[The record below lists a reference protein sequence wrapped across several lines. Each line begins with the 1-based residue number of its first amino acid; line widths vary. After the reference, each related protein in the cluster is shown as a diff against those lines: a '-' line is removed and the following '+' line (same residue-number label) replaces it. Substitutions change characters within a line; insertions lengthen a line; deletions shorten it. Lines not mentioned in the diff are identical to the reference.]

1 VVDSVAGDNH
11 RFAFERTRFFES
23 SDDLMCILDLNG
35 RLGDINPAWAR
46 IAGLTPAELLGHPLI
61 ERVHP
66 DDAEEAQRTI
76 DEVVA
81 TSDTARLVTRFRY
94 ANDEY
99 HNLAW
104 TLSEDRGVVF
114 GTAREVVS
122 EGTAQAQSVEV
133 HDSYQLLFAENLM
146 VMMLIDPFD
155 GAILEANEAA
165 VVFYGYSRA
174 ELLGMRTTQINT
186 APTDVV
192 VAGMASVAAGNP
204 AVFQF
209 GHRLADGSIRD
220 VEISANSVLRG
231 DKKVL
236 HTIIR
241 DVTERKDADK
251 ALAALTK
258 ELERSNEELQ
268 QFAYIASHD
277 LQEPLRTISS
287 YTELLRKRYQGELDA
302 DADVFI
308 GFVVDGAKRMKRLL
322 EDLLKYSRVDSHR
335 GPMKLVDSGDI
346 VRFALANLTI
356 AIRDSDAEVSL
367 GDLPLVLADESQ
379 LMQLFQNL
387 IGNALKF
394 HNPGA
399 VPHVYVGAVHQDHQW
414 LFSVEDDGIG
424 IGGEYFDAVF
434 DVFRRLHTAQAY
446 AGTGIGLAVCKRIVE
461 RHGGTIWVEP
471 NEVGGSSFRFT
482 LPIPS

>member
-1 VVDSVAGDNH
+1 MVDSTSGGNDQ
-11 RFAFERTRFFES
+11 FASERARFFES
-23 SDDLMCILDLNG
+23 SDDLLFILDSSGHCCAFNS
-35 RLGDINPAWAR
+35 AWTR
-46 IAGLTPAELLGHPLI
+46 VVGLESAELLGLPLV
-61 ERVHP
+61 ERMHP
-66 DDAEEAQRTI
+66 DDAREAQRTL
-76 DEVVA
+76 DEVTA
-81 TSDTARLVTRFRY
+81 TSGVTRLVARFRY
-94 ANDEY
+94 ANGEH

-104 TLSEDRGVVF
+104 TLSEDGGVIF
-114 GTAREVVS
+114 GAAREVVPD
-122 EGTAQAQSVEV
+122 E
-133 HDSYQLLFAENLM
+133 AE
-146 VMMLIDPFD
+146 
-155 GAILEANEAA
+155 
-165 VVFYGYSRA
+165 
-174 ELLGMRTTQINT
+174 
-186 APTDVV
+186 
-192 VAGMASVAAGNP
+192 
-204 AVFQF
+204 
-209 GHRLADGSIRD
+209 
-220 VEISANSVLRG
+220 
-231 DKKVL
+231 KV
-236 HTIIR
+236 R
-241 DVTERKDADK
+241 S
-251 ALAALTK
+251 ALTK

-277 LQEPLRTISS
+277 LQEPLRMISS
-287 YTELLRKRYQGELDA
+287 YTELLQKRYQGELDA

-308 GFVVDGAKRMKRLL
+308 GFVVDGAKRMQRLL

-335 GPMKLVDSGDI
+335 GSMKLVDSGDV

-356 AIRDSDAEVSL
+356 AIRDSDAEINL

-424 IGGEYFDAVF
+424 IGGEYSDAVF
-434 DVFRRLHTAQAY
+434 DVFRRLHTVRAY

-471 NEVGGSSFRFT
+471 NEAGGSSFRFT